1 MSTEAPDGLDCLGC
15 GNEFSASISLTI
27 SGGDDC
33 DDGCKAKGKYCYA
46 EAIENQY
53 SLLAAKMERRQA
65 NQARALNQATLAVRR
80 IRNYF
85 IRIAKLGT
93 LKNPADA
100 LNSPGYMD
108 ALKLFVVENF
118 KANNELQIFLESPA
132 KVKFYRAWFHR
143 WGVPF
148 VVRESLQSLAS
159 VQRRKAGQ
167 QTSYIVGEELSGYP
181 ARIAAAHDLAKSERA
196 KGKVVVVCGKVRAA
210 SDPRPKRKCGDCTA
224 CCSPLVDLV
233 LLPKHK

>member
-27 SGGDDC
+27 SGGKHC
-33 DDGCKAKGKYCYA
+33 DDDCKAKGEYCYA
-46 EAIENQY
+46 EAIEHQY
-53 SLLAAKMERRQA
+53 PLLAAKMKRRQA

-93 LKNPADA
+93 LLNPADA
-100 LNSPGYMD
+100 LRSPGYMD
-108 ALKLFVVENF
+108 ALKLFVIENY
-118 KANNELQIFLESPA
+118 KANNDLQIFLESPK
-132 KVKFYRAWFHR
+132 KVRFYRAWFRR

-148 VVRESLQSLAS
+148 IIRESLQSLAS

-167 QTSYIVGEELSGYP
+167 QTSYIVGEELTGYP
-181 ARIAAAHDLAKSERA
+181 ARIAAAHDLARAERA
-196 KGKVVVVCGKVRAA
+196 KGKTVVVCGKVRAA
-210 SDPRPKRKCGDCTA
+210 SDQRPKRKCGDCTA
-224 CCSPLVDLV
+224 CCSQSVDLI
-233 LLPKHK
+233 LFPKHK